1 MIDRFARILR
11 VILEAMTIG
20 LVVGLALVVVAAVV
34 ARYAF
39 NASFVWYDEVASVML
54 AWITFYGAGLAALR
68 RRHLGFAG
76 VMMALPRGA
85 RMAAF
90 VVAELVVYAVFG
102 ALAYA
107 GWLVLGIFGSETM
120 VSLDVPLRVTQSAL
134 PIGAAIVILA
144 HALSAPQAWRDMLAG
159 RSADDDEIE
168 EELAR
173 AGIATGSGDTS
184 VGDRGA
190 GRSDRDGSHNAAPV
204 HAAASGPG
212 DDRPLPARRWS
223 RR

>member
-1 MIDRFARILR
+1 MIDRLARILR
-11 VILEAMTIG
+11 AALEAVTIG
-20 LVVGLALVVVAAVV
+20 LVVALAGVVVAAVV

-76 VMMALPRGA
+76 VVMAMPLKA

-90 VVAELVVYAVFG
+90 VASELVVYAVFG

-107 GWLVLGIFGSETM
+107 GWLVLEIFGSETM
-120 VSLDVPLRVTQSAL
+120 VSLDVPLSVTQSAL

-144 HALSAPQAWRDMLAG
+144 QALSAPQAWRDTLAG

-173 AGIATGSGDTS
+173 AGI
-184 VGDRGA
+184 DRHGA
-190 GRSDRDGSHNAAPV
+190 AEIDREPV
-204 HAAASGPG
+204 
-212 DDRPLPARRWS
+212 R
-223 RR
+223 

>member
-1 MIDRFARILR
+1 MIDRLARILR
-11 VILEAMTIG
+11 AALEAVTIG
-20 LVVGLALVVVAAVV
+20 LVVALAGVVVAAVV

-76 VMMALPRGA
+76 VVMAMPLKA

-90 VVAELVVYAVFG
+90 VASELVVYAVFG

-107 GWLVLGIFGSETM
+107 GWLVLEIFGSETM
-120 VSLDVPLRVTQSAL
+120 VSLDVPLSVTQSAL

-144 HALSAPQAWRDMLAG
+144 QALSAPQAWRDTLAG
-159 RSADDDEIE
+159 LSADDDEIK

-173 AGIATGSGDTS
+173 AGI
-184 VGDRGA
+184 DRHGA
-190 GRSDRDGSHNAAPV
+190 AEIDREPV
-204 HAAASGPG
+204 
-212 DDRPLPARRWS
+212 R
-223 RR
+223 

>member
-1 MIDRFARILR
+1 MTDRLSRILR
-11 VILEAMTIG
+11 IILESVTIG
-20 LVVGLALVVVAAVV
+20 LVVALSLVVVAAVV

-39 NASFVWYDEVASVML
+39 NASFVWYDEVASIML

-85 RMAAF
+85 RIAAF
-90 VVAELVVYAVFG
+90 VVAELIVYAVFA

-120 VSLDVPLRVTQSAL
+120 VSLDVPLSVTQSAL

-144 HALSAPQAWRDMLAG
+144 QMLSAPQAWRDMLAG

-173 AGIATGSGDTS
+173 AGVNRHSTEETGTFDGEPANAVATAGS
-184 VGDRGA
+184 VAQPA
-190 GRSDRDGSHNAAPV
+190 GRAPST
-204 HAAASGPG
+204 ATT
-212 DDRPLPARRWS
+212 RRWS

>member
-1 MIDRFARILR
+1 MIDRLARILR
-11 VILEAMTIG
+11 IILEVVTIG
-20 LVVGLALVVVAAVV
+20 LVVALALVVVAAVI

-85 RMAAF
+85 RIAAF
-90 VVAELVVYAVFG
+90 VAGELVVYAVFG
-102 ALAYA
+102 AFAYA

-120 VSLDVPLRVTQSAL
+120 VSLDVPLSVTQSAL

-144 HALSAPQAWRDMLAG
+144 QMLSASQAWRDMLAG
-159 RSADDDEIE
+159 RSADDDEID

-173 AGIATGSGDTS
+173 AGVSRAPGAVVDAEG
-184 VGDRGA
+184 VDRGA
-190 GRSDRDGSHNAAPV
+190 
-204 HAAASGPG
+204 
-212 DDRPLPARRWS
+212 AR
-223 RR
+223 

>member
-1 MIDRFARILR
+1 MIDRTIDRLARILR
-11 VILEAMTIG
+11 LVLEAVTIG
-20 LVVGLALVVVAAVV
+20 LVVALAGVVVAAVV

-76 VMMALPRGA
+76 VVMALPRAA
-85 RMAAF
+85 RIATF
-90 VVAELVVYAVFG
+90 VVAELIVYAVF
-102 ALAYA
+102 AAFAYA

-120 VSLDVPLRVTQSAL
+120 VSLDVPLAVTQSAL

-144 HALSAPQAWRDMLAG
+144 QVLSAPRAWRDMLAG

-173 AGIATGSGDTS
+173 AGVSRAP
-184 VGDRGA
+184 GA
-190 GRSDRDGSHNAAPV
+190 DVDADGADVDAD
-204 HAAASGPG
+204 GIE
-212 DDRPLPARRWS
+212 REPAR
-223 RR
+223 

>member
-1 MIDRFARILR
+1 MIDRLARILR
-11 VILEAMTIG
+11 AILEFVTIG
-20 LVVGLALVVVAAVV
+20 LVVALACVVVAAVV

-85 RMAAF
+85 RVAAF
-90 VVAELVVYAVFG
+90 IVSELVVYAVF
-102 ALAYA
+102 AAFAYA
-107 GWLVLGIFGSETM
+107 GWLVLEIFGSETM
-120 VSLDVPLRVTQSAL
+120 VSLDVPLSATQSAL
-134 PIGAAIVILA
+134 PIGAATVILA
-144 HALSAPQAWRDMLAG
+144 QALSAPRAWRDMLAG

-173 AGIATGSGDTS
+173 AG
-184 VGDRGA
+184 VGRNETETIE
-190 GRSDRDGSHNAAPV
+190 RE
-204 HAAASGPG
+204 
-212 DDRPLPARRWS
+212 PAR
-223 RR
+223 